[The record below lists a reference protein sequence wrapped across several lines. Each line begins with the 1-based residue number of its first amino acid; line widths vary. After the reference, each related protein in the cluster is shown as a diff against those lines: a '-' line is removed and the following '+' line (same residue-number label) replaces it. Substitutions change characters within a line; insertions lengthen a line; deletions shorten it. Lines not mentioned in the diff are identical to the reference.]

1 MIRKWLKAP
10 YNIDGWRFDVADTF
24 ARNNEVQL
32 AHEIW
37 PEIRRSI
44 REENPDA
51 AILAEDW
58 GDCASYLQGKEWD
71 SPMNYFG
78 CARVLRQFAGEPDL
92 FNARN
97 PILKKIAYK
106 MTAEDVRA
114 RVMEHLAKLPFL
126 IWQNQFNLIDSHDI
140 PRLHNNPEIN
150 SDEYRG
156 VVIMQFMLIGAVS
169 IYYGDEAQIDGWITD
184 NEGCRATFP
193 WNSDFRKTEMW
204 KFYQRL
210 AHLKSEDNL
219 LADGGQKF
227 IYASGGVLALARFT
241 RDRAFVAIMSVS
253 DQDEVIRLPLGALG
267 AVGFMGTRDYF
278 GIPIELVDAEY
289 DDHSVKMLVRAH
301 KSYLC
306 ETILL

>member
-1 MIRKWLKAP
+1 M
-10 YNIDGWRFDVADTF
+10 
-24 ARNNEVQL
+24 
-32 AHEIW
+32 
-37 PEIRRSI
+37 
-44 REENPDA
+44 
-51 AILAEDW
+51 
-58 GDCASYLQGKEWD
+58 
-71 SPMNYFG
+71 
-78 CARVLRQFAGEPDL
+78 
-92 FNARN
+92 
-97 PILKKIAYK
+97 
-106 MTAEDVRA
+106 
-114 RVMEHLAKLPFL
+114 
-126 IWQNQFNLIDSHDI
+126 
-140 PRLHNNPEIN
+140 
-150 SDEYRG
+150 
-156 VVIMQFMLIGAVS
+156 

-289 DDHSVKMLVRAH
+289 DDHSVKMLVRAN